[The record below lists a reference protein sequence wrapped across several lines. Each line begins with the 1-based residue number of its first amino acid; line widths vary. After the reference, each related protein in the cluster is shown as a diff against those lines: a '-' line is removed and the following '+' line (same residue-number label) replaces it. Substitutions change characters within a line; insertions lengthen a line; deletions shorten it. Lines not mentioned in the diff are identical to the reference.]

1 MTADLTDYSDVRDPD
16 LGHADLAALHAEAAR
31 LEAGHKG
38 EFTTALHD
46 AERRYLDVM
55 AELYRR
61 DALPGV
67 EACECYPLEGM
78 HASLQALVARKAAL
92 EKEKL

>member
-1 MTADLTDYSDVRDPD
+1 MPTSPRSTRKQRGWRQVTR
-16 LGHADLAALHAEAAR
+16 GQ
-31 LEAGHKG
+31 
-38 EFTTALHD
+38 FTTALHD